1 MRNQFRKPK
10 KVNCAN
16 SLCTEKLPLRVI
28 YANKVSIYDLQRCM
42 NSERHIICLLIV
54 FTFISHSC
62 SNDVGVKCVSLSLCA
77 FHAEYSWFEENRM
90 AQFTFYG
97 FTELIS
103 HVLFYLF
110 V

>member
-10 KVNCAN
+10 KVNCAY
-16 SLCTEKLPLRVI
+16 SLCTEKLPLQVI

-42 NSERHIICLLIV
+42 NSERHVICLLIV

-62 SNDVGVKCVSLSLCA
+62 SNGVGVKCLSLSLCA
-77 FHAEYSWFEENRM
+77 FHAEDSFFDKKSM
-90 AQFTFYG
+90 AQFTFFR
-97 FTELIS
+97 FTEPIS